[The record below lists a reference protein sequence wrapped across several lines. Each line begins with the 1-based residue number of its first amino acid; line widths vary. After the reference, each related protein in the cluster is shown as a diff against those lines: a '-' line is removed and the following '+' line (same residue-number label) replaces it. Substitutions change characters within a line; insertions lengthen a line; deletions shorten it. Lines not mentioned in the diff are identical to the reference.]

1 MRWIC
6 KDDIEECLTQQWRTK
21 AQAALIRINK
31 AKTAEE
37 RKKIFKNASSKKVWR
52 DFYALLPANL
62 KKKCW
67 YCEAE
72 EIRSDMPVDHFRPK
86 QEVEGQANHDGYWWL
101 AFDWENYR
109 CACTFC
115 NSRRNMEE
123 TSGGKQTKF
132 PLINESDRAYV
143 PTDNW
148 KNETPA
154 FLDPFDPDDEKLL
167 WFDNDGKPEAS
178 PQCPAPLQRKV
189 TNSINIFHLHETK
202 LVRKRNKLR
211 LTIDKDVK
219 DLRDAL
225 KSGDHIRSN
234 DLKGK
239 LRRAVRDT
247 EMLSRAAVVYLRQ
260 HRDLDEV
267 KNILQLD

>member
-6 KDDIEECLTQQWRTK
+6 KDDIEECLTQQWRNE
-21 AQAALIRINK
+21 ANAAFIRLKK
-31 AKTAEE
+31 AKSEKE
-37 RKKIFKNASSKKVWR
+37 RKNILKKASSTKVWR
-52 DFYALLPANL
+52 DFYELLPENL

-86 QEVEGQANHDGYWWL
+86 QEVESQADHGGYWWL

-115 NSRRNMEE
+115 NSRRNSHE
-123 TSGGKQTKF
+123 TSGGKQSQF
-132 PLINESDRAYV
+132 PLMIEDDRAYT
-143 PTDNW
+143 PSDNL
-148 KNETPA
+148 KNEDPA
-154 FLDPFDPDDEKLL
+154 FLDPFKPDDDKLL
-167 WFDNDGKPEAS
+167 WFDNDGIPEAS
-178 PQCPAPLQRKV
+178 PQCPSHLQCKV
-189 TNSINIFHLHETK
+189 TNSINIFHLHEKK
-202 LVRKRNKLR
+202 LVRKRNVLR
-211 LTIDKDVK
+211 ISINKDVK

-225 KSGDHIRSN
+225 KSGDQIRSN

-239 LRRAVRDT
+239 LRRVVRDS
-247 EMLSRAAVVYLRQ
+247 EMLSRAAIVYLRQ